1 MHRPI
6 QIGLLGCGTVGTGVV
21 SILQQNGHRIDGRAG
36 GELTVRRIAVRDT
49 TKPRDIAVSPDV
61 WTPDAASVIEDP
73 DIDIVVELMGGVE
86 PAYRLISQALK
97 RGKSVVTANKEVLA
111 RHGAEL
117 LAVAAEHGTDLLF
130 EGSVAG
136 GIPII
141 KPLRECLAANRIRS
155 IMGIINGTTNY
166 MLTGMSRDEMDFEA
180 TLQQAQALGYAEA
193 DPTSDVEGYD
203 AAFKIAILASIAF
216 ETTVRVEDVYCEGIT
231 RITPDDIRYGK
242 DLGYAV
248 KLLAIAKEDEGRLEL
263 RVHPTF
269 IPESHPLAAVNDVFN
284 AIFVEGDAVG
294 ELMFYGRGAGGLPTG
309 SAVVSDIIEAA
320 RRRRRGGNGLP
331 SVEPAA
337 VPVKAIEDIVSRF
350 YIRLRIVDE
359 PGVLAA
365 ISGVF
370 GRHGVSISSVI
381 QKGRFEDPIDLVFVT
396 HEVREANVR
405 QALAD
410 IDELPVVR
418 HISNVI
424 RVEEPES

>member
-1 MHRPI
+1 MNRPV

-21 SILQQNGHRIDGRAG
+21 SILQSNGRRIHGRAG
-36 GELTVRRIAVRDT
+36 GELAIRRIAVRDINKT
-49 TKPRDIAVSPDV
+49 RDVTVSPDV
-61 WTPDAASVIEDP
+61 WTTDAAAVVEDP
-73 DIDIVVELMGGVE
+73 DIDIIVELMGGVE
-86 PAYRLISQALK
+86 PARQLIAEALK

-117 LAVAAEHGTDLLF
+117 SAVAAEHGVDLLF

-166 MLTGMSRDEMDFEA
+166 MLTGMTRDGLDFEA
-180 TLQQAQALGYAEA
+180 TLRQARALGYAEA

-203 AAFKIAILASIAF
+203 AAFKIAILASMAF
-216 ETTVRVEDVYCEGIT
+216 ETAVRVEDVYCEGIT
-231 RITPDDIRYGK
+231 RITPADIQYGK
-242 DLGYAV
+242 ELGYTV
-248 KLLAIAKEDEGRLEL
+248 KLLAIAKEDDGRLEV

-269 IPESHPLAAVNDVFN
+269 IPDSHPLAAVNDVFN

-309 SAVVSDIIEAA
+309 SAVVADIIEAA
-320 RRRRRGGNGLP
+320 RRRRRGGNDIARAAPDVL
-331 SVEPAA
+331 SVKP
-337 VPVKAIEDIVSRF
+337 IEDTVSRF
-350 YIRLRIVDE
+350 YVSFRVVDE

-365 ISGVF
+365 ISGAF
-370 GRHGVSISSVI
+370 GRHGVSINSVI

-396 HEVREANVR
+396 HEVKEANLR
-405 QALAD
+405 RALAD

-418 HISNVI
+418 HIGNVI
-424 RVEEPES
+424 RVEGPEA